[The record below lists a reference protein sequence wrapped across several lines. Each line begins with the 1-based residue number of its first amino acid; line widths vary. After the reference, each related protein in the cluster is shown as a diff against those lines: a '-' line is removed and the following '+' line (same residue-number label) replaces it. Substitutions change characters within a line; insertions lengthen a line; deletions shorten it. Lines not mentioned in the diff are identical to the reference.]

1 MTGWGWETSTAGLSW
16 QPGEAEGSPSRG
28 TPGRAGSSP
37 DNAGTRWHCQTVRVR
52 QARRK
57 GVREKPACKAP
68 QSAHQLKS
76 GGYGLGCGA
85 HRPVAAGREL
95 LAGADSLSAGGHG
108 ESPRRSRGDAAG
120 AELGADP
127 ADRCVVNV
135 GTVRCRPRL
144 VQPVRERAGALSAVD
159 AGRGGG
165 LVVVAGVTT
174 RRGGRES
181 RPQGQGGQQVRS
193 GGKGRPGGRR

>member
-52 QARRK
+52 QARRE
-57 GVREKPACKAP
+57 GVREKPACKAS

-85 HRPVAAGREL
+85 HRPAGAGREL
-95 LAGADSLSAGGHG
+95 LAGADSLRREATVNAHG
-108 ESPRRSRGDAAG
+108 VVVAMP
-120 AELGADP
+120 LGQSWAP
-127 ADRCVVNV
+127 TPPIGCVVNV
-135 GTVRCRPRL
+135 GTVRCRPRRA
-144 VQPVRERAGALSAVD
+144 QPARERAGALSAVD
-159 AGRGGG
+159 TGRGGG

-174 RRGGRES
+174 RHGGRED
-181 RPQGQGGQQVRS
+181 RPQGEGGQQVRS
-193 GGKGRPGGRR
+193 RREGTPGDRR